1 MTKIKKTPINILLA
15 ENVDSSFLF
24 KKALAE
30 ADLNAKL
37 TTVKDGYRLM
47 RHLAVADKNFPDIIF
62 LTINLQHQNGKQC
75 LREIRGN
82 KKFQK
87 IPVIMFSSSINDME
101 IAETFAGGANLYVAK
116 PIFLDDC
123 VKILITIFSPDWKED
138 LLKRNMKKFVM
149 HDDKRSESNV

>member
-1 MTKIKKTPINILLA
+1 MAKLKETPIKILLA
-15 ENVDSSFLF
+15 EKEDNSFLF

-30 ADLNAKL
+30 ANINAKL

-123 VKILITIFSPDWKED
+123 VKILKKIFSGDWKED
-138 LLKRNMKKFVM
+138 LLKRNMKMYVM
-149 HDDKRSESNV
+149 REDERSEKKV